1 MKKNLDIKIVDFH
14 NAEDAIEVQRS
25 IFNEDGLLNILD
37 SLDYELFLSLTNLP
51 YPNDHVKYFLAY
63 LNDKPIAITGL
74 YYYPNYEDEMWLAW
88 FGVLPEYQGRG
99 YGKEVLKW
107 SIAKS
112 ISEGKKVLRLYTDET
127 NMQKATNL
135 YKKMGFISEKYT
147 KENLDYNCYI
157 YSKSLTDEPVTLWN
171 NRFLGLASQS
181 SFEREDE
188 EFKEKIY
195 NIYKKKYL
203 K

>member
-99 YGKEVLKW
+99 YGEEVLKW

-171 NRFLGLASQS
+171 NRFLGLAAQS

-195 NIYKKKYL
+195 NIYKKNYL